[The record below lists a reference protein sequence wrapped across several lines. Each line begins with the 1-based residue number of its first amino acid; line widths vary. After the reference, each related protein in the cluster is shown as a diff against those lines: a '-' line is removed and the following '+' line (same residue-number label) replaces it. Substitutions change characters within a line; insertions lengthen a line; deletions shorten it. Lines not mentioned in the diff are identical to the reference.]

1 MSDKTKIPYL
11 YPPYPIKALSEV
23 TDCEHKHAQFQGM
36 YSLIGHYHCPCCRS
50 RFCPQEFQKYLKELT
65 NERD

>member
-1 MSDKTKIPYL
+1 MSDKTKIPYF

-36 YSLIGHYHCPCCRS
+36 YSLIGHYHCDRDWETEDKNM
-50 RFCPQEFQKYLKELT
+50 EFLFYHSFVNHLT
-65 NERD
+65 